1 MLPLL
6 GRLPTSTKPPKFR
19 PSRHP
24 FRRRDIYPSRVRP
37 ERRATFRM
45 PSDETLR
52 ITLVCMLPLLHFS
65 RFRVAVPS
73 SSAPAFGAFAP
84 GSSCHQTDPQT
95 VRFRRRLVS
104 RFPVGSGRFSG
115 MIATPRSLTNA
126 CTPARPSRSAA
137 RTPSYFRA
145 SRFRPVTGALE
156 LPRRVLTLTDPAGA
170 TGPFALSWSATPS
183 ICMGRYTHCVLSWRS
198 ADRTACALA
207 CARASAAPLRA
218 CQGTMHLKDGT
229 PRSLS
234 PPWSGAATSG
244 PLFGCRPNSPS
255 DCPWRRIRVTPVAL
269 SPRGFRTQSSS
280 LSQFYQAR
288 PWGH

>member
-24 FRRRDIYPSRVRP
+24 FRRRDIYPSRDRP

-73 SSAPAFGAFAP
+73 SSAPAFDAFAP
-84 GSSCHQTDPQT
+84 GPSCHLTDPQPSGLSDASPP
-95 VRFRRRLVS
+95 VC
-104 RFPVGSGRFSG
+104 PVGSERFSG
-115 MIATPRSLTNA
+115 MVATPRSLA
-126 CTPARPSRSAA
+126 SAHALARPSRSAA
-137 RTPSYFRA
+137 RMPSYFRA

-156 LPRRVLTLTDPAGA
+156 LPRRVLTLADPAWA

-183 ICMGRYTHCVLSWRS
+183 ICVGRYTLCVFSLRS
-198 ADRTACALA
+198 ADRTAWALTCA
-207 CARASAAPLRA
+207 
-218 CQGTMHLKDGT
+218 
-229 PRSLS
+229 
-234 PPWSGAATSG
+234 
-244 PLFGCRPNSPS
+244 
-255 DCPWRRIRVTPVAL
+255 
-269 SPRGFRTQSSS
+269 
-280 LSQFYQAR
+280 
-288 PWGH
+288 